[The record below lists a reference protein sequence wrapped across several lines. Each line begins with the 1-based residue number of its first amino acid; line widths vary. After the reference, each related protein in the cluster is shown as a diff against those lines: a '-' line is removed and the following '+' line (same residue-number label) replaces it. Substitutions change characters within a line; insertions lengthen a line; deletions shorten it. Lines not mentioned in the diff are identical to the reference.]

1 MIHSQWLTISLITT
15 RNGISLSYLYI
26 PFCIYLRIKINSQY
40 FIYLCLVSYK
50 IITISTFTKDIY
62 YVKINLDRYKSIF
75 AYFAKL
81 KTVCMR
87 QHGKSRDIP
96 NQKQI
101 LLEVS
106 CQIAFVYCMHLFA
119 LITRELMGK
128 SFMGMKME
136 ITTFLN

>member
-1 MIHSQWLTISLITT
+1 MQ
-15 RNGISLSYLYI
+15 RKFMVGN
-26 PFCIYLRIKINSQY
+26 
-40 FIYLCLVSYK
+40 
-50 IITISTFTKDIY
+50 
-62 YVKINLDRYKSIF
+62 YVTYRAGFDEINLDRYKSIF

-128 SFMGMKME
+128 SFMGWDQQRFWKHGVSPHRIRSMPISKLG
-136 ITTFLN
+136 ILLNQCHNQVYFK